1 MDIDQ
6 LRRDY
11 RKGGLPLENLH
22 ADPLVQF
29 KNWMKEAIDFG
40 LSDPT
45 ALTLA
50 TVSAENK
57 PSQRIVLLKKFDE
70 QGFIFFTNYGSK
82 KAADINANAHV
93 ALHFP
98 WHEMDRQVR
107 ITGTAKKIPKTESLK
122 YFLSRPR
129 DSQLAAWASNQSSP
143 ISSRQFLMS
152 QFESLKQKYSEGEI
166 PLPDFWGGIRVVPD
180 SMEFWQGSVSRL
192 HDRFLYQRLDKNKWE
207 VGRLA
212 P

>member
-11 RKGGLPLENLH
+11 RKGGLPLEKLDEN
-22 ADPLVQF
+22 PVKQF
-29 KNWMKEAIDFG
+29 KLWMQEAIDFG

-50 TVSAENK
+50 TVNAK
-57 PSQRIVLLKKFDE
+57 GQPSQRIVLLKIFNE
-70 QGFIFFTNYGSK
+70 EGFTFFTNYSSA
-82 KAADINANAHV
+82 KAADIEINTNV
-93 ALHFP
+93 GMHFP

-107 ITGTAKKIPKTESLK
+107 ISGTASKIPKAESLK

-129 DSQLAAWASNQSSP
+129 DSQLAAWASKQSQP

-152 QFESLKQKYSEGEI
+152 QFDSLKRKFSEGEI
-166 PLPDFWGGIRVVPD
+166 PLPDFWGGIRVVPE
-180 SMEFWQGSVSRL
+180 SMEFWQGR
-192 HDRFLYQRLDKNKWE
+192 R
-207 VGRLA
+207 
-212 P
+212 